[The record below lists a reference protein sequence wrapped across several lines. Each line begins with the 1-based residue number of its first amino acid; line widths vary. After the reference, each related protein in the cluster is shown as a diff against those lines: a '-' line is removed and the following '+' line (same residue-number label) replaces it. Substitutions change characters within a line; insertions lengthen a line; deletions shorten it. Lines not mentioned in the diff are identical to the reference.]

1 MMSEMSGK
9 VLTMAQQK
17 GGAGKTTLVAQLAVA
32 LARDGRRV
40 ALVDID
46 PQGSLTR
53 WFRIRE
59 GHAGGA
65 GAMSLTA
72 VTGWRVQSVVDKLK
86 TANDLV
92 LIDSAPHAEIEARI
106 AVRAADLIIVPIQ
119 PSPLDFWATEPTLA
133 LARAEKRAV
142 LIVINRAQTRMKL
155 GEEIASRIAELGA
168 RVARSALGS
177 RTSFA
182 GSMMEGLGVVE
193 TAPRSKAAEEIMA
206 LAEEIMG
213 SPPPA

>member
-1 MMSEMSGK
+1 MSSK

-32 LARDGRRV
+32 FAQAGQRI

-59 GHAGGA
+59 EANGGINSI
-65 GAMSLTA
+65 SLTA
-72 VTGWRVQSVVDKLK
+72 VTGWRAQAVVEKLK
-86 TANDLV
+86 ASHDIV
-92 LIDSAPHAEIEARI
+92 VIDSAPHAEIEAKI

-119 PSPLDFWATEPTLA
+119 PSPLDLWATEPTLA
-133 LARAEKRAV
+133 LARSEKRQAA
-142 LIVINRAQTRMKL
+142 IVINRARTRMKL
-155 GEEIASRIAELGA
+155 AEEVSLRIAELGA
-168 RVARSALGS
+168 RVAESTLGN

-182 GSMMEGLGVVE
+182 ASMLDGRGVVE
-193 TAPRSKAAEEIMA
+193 TAPRSKAAEEITA
-206 LAEEIMG
+206 LAREIM
-213 SPPPA
+213 SWLPLA